1 MPNPFRL
8 EVLGDGDPFCD
19 RREEV
24 QKLLRCARSTQNVVL
39 ASPRRYGK
47 TSLCRRVQKILDDEG
62 VLCFAFDF
70 SGVDGVSEIARRLA
84 RDMLKA
90 LHGRESLLTRGKRWL
105 NALTAFRP
113 VLTFDPMGEPS
124 VSVTRANDAENPR
137 TLLEQTLEDLA
148 RIVEAKEWPCH
159 VVMDEFQDLTKLP
172 ESQVVEGIVRRTLQ
186 GVPASFV
193 FSGSRRS
200 LLLDMFSDQKRFLTL
215 SAVKMF
221 LPELPVEE
229 TGECIRTFFE
239 REGKRVDAEVSVA
252 LVRAARQYPFYVQRL
267 ASEVFER
274 SGQVVSR
281 EDVALAKTAVMQS
294 ETGLYETMI
303 APLTTRQLR
312 LLKALAAAPSAHL
325 LSADFVARA
334 ELPGSSIADI
344 RDILLREDLI
354 EKADDGVWRVV
365 DPFFAE
371 WLVAL

>member
-8 EVLGDGDPFCD
+8 EVLGEGDPFCD
-19 RREEV
+19 RREET
-24 QKLLRCARSTQNVVL
+24 QELLRCARSTQNVVL

-47 TSLCRRVQKILDDEG
+47 TSLCRKVQKMLNDEG

-70 SGVDGVSEIARRLA
+70 SGVDGVAEIARRLA

-90 LHGRESLLTRGKRWL
+90 LHGRESLLAKGKRWL

-113 VLTFDPMGEPS
+113 VLTFDPTGEAGI
-124 VSVTRANDAENPR
+124 SVTRANEAENPR

-172 ESQVVEGIVRRTLQ
+172 ESQVVEGIVRRTIQ

-221 LPELPVEE
+221 LPELPVDE
-229 TGECIRTFFE
+229 TGECLRTFFE
-239 REGKRVDAEVSVA
+239 REGKCMSPEVSRA
-252 LVRAARQYPFYVQRL
+252 LVTAARQYPFYVQRL
-267 ASEVFER
+267 ASEAFER
-274 SGQVVSR
+274 SGR
-281 EDVALAKTAVMQS
+281 EVTQADVTLAKMTVMQS
-294 ETGLYETMI
+294 ESGLYETMI
-303 APLTTRQLR
+303 APLTTRQLK
-312 LLKALAAAPSAHL
+312 LLKALAAAPTVHL
-325 LSADFVARA
+325 MSADFVARA
-334 ELPGSSIADI
+334 ELPASSIADI
-344 RDILLREDLI
+344 RAILLREDLI
-354 EKADDGVWRVV
+354 EKVEGGAWRVV
-365 DPFFAE
+365 DPFFGD
-371 WLVAL
+371 WLTAL

>member
-8 EVLGDGDPFCD
+8 EVLGEGDPFCD
-19 RREEV
+19 RRDEV
-24 QKLLRCARSTQNVVL
+24 QQLLRCAKSTQNVVL

-47 TSLCRRVQKILDDEG
+47 TSLCRKVQKILTDEG

-70 SGVDGVSEIARRLA
+70 SGVDGVAEIARRLA

-90 LHGRESLLTRGKRWL
+90 LHGRESLLDRGKRWL
-105 NALTAFRP
+105 NALSAFRP
-113 VLTFDPMGEPS
+113 VLTFDPTGEAGIS
-124 VSVTRANDAENPR
+124 VARANETENPR

-148 RIVEAKEWPCH
+148 RIVESKEWPCH

-172 ESQVVEGIVRRTLQ
+172 ESQVVEGIVRKTLQ

-229 TGECIRTFFE
+229 TGECIRTYFE
-239 REGKRVDAEVSVA
+239 REGKHVDSTVSA
-252 LVRAARQYPFYVQRL
+252 GLVTAARQYPFYVQRL

-274 SGQVVSR
+274 SGRKVTR
-281 EDVALAKTAVMQS
+281 EDVVLAKQAVMQS
-294 ETGLYETMI
+294 ESGLYETMI
-303 APLTTRQLR
+303 SPLTTRQLR
-312 LLKALAAAPSAHL
+312 LLKSLAAAPSTHL
-325 LSADFVARA
+325 LGAEFVARA
-334 ELPGSSIADI
+334 ELPASSIADI
-344 RDILLREDLI
+344 RAILLREDLI
-354 EKADDGVWRVV
+354 EKAEGGVWRVV

-371 WLVAL
+371 WLSAL

>member
-1 MPNPFRL
+1 
-8 EVLGDGDPFCD
+8 
-19 RREEV
+19 
-24 QKLLRCARSTQNVVL
+24 
-39 ASPRRYGK
+39 
-47 TSLCRRVQKILDDEG
+47 
-62 VLCFAFDF
+62 
-70 SGVDGVSEIARRLA
+70 
-84 RDMLKA
+84 
-90 LHGRESLLTRGKRWL
+90 
-105 NALTAFRP
+105 
-113 VLTFDPMGEPS
+113 
-124 VSVTRANDAENPR
+124 
-137 TLLEQTLEDLA
+137 
-148 RIVEAKEWPCH
+148 
-159 VVMDEFQDLTKLP
+159 
-172 ESQVVEGIVRRTLQ
+172 VEGIVRRTIQ

-239 REGKRVDAEVSVA
+239 REGKHVDPEVSFA
-252 LVRAARQYPFYVQRL
+252 LVGAARQYPFYVQRL

-281 EDVALAKTAVMQS
+281 EDVTLAKMAVVQS

-325 LSADFVARA
+325 LSAEFVARA

-354 EKADDGVWRVV
+354 EKAEGGVWRVV

-371 WLVAL
+371 WLAAL